1 MTHCQETQ
9 LRLWWISKENS
20 GNPTF
25 VCCSWTRPSLYWPF
39 LRQLKSAMI
48 LGTTMKK
55 PWEMLSHK
63 AWTYPQGVSCPID
76 EKGTTLYSPGAKQSG
91 RGFLSSFSFNPLP
104 VTRSLG
110 HCSLFVEE
118 KAQLFFFFFF
128 YFNWRLITLQYCIG
142 FAIRQHESTTGIHVF
157 PILNPPPTSLP
168 VPSLWV
174 VPVHQPQAS
183 SIMHRTWTG
192 DSFLIWYYTCFN
204 AILPNH
210 SPPHQVQKTVSLL
223 LSHIQGYHYHL
234 SKFHMYAL
242 AYCIGVFL
250 SGLLHSV

>member
-1 MTHCQETQ
+1 MITGKTIWVLGFGGSNFSSLVVGLTLHQATDGIIQRPRAMTHCQETQ

-118 KAQLFFFFFF
+118 KAQLFFFFFLF
-128 YFNWRLITLQYCIG
+128 
-142 FAIRQHESTTGIHVF
+142 
-157 PILNPPPTSLP
+157 
-168 VPSLWV
+168 
-174 VPVHQPQAS
+174 
-183 SIMHRTWTG
+183 
-192 DSFLIWYYTCFN
+192 
-204 AILPNH
+204 
-210 SPPHQVQKTVSLL
+210 
-223 LSHIQGYHYHL
+223 
-234 SKFHMYAL
+234 
-242 AYCIGVFL
+242 
-250 SGLLHSV
+250 